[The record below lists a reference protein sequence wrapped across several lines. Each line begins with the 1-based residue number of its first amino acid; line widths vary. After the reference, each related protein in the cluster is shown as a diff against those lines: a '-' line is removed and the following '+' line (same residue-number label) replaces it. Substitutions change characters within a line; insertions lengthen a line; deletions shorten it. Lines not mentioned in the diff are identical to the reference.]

1 MHVFLR
7 PSARVPVCHCT
18 AAFLALFLATAQ
30 AQTPSENPTPAT
42 GEASFSVFIR
52 GAEVGRV
59 QTNLSRSGTDWL
71 ITSTGRVGDLVITRF
86 EMKYGADWQ
95 PIDLR
100 IEATQAADKKMQLNT
115 SFGVTTA
122 INEITQNGV
131 TNAKTDQI
139 SARTVVL
146 PNTFFAAYEALAARL
161 SVTGPGAE
169 LPVYVV
175 PQAEVKLAV
184 ETVTGETLQTP
195 SGTIATRRYEV
206 VIQNPGGP
214 LNATVTIDDRA
225 RLAKLEIP
233 AAAVSVVRTDL
244 SSVAVRTQSARNPT
258 DSDVTIPAA
267 GFTIAGTLTLPP
279 GASGSAGRLRHP
291 TIVLVA
297 GSGPV
302 DRDALVAGIPIFTQL
317 AGELAKRGFMV
328 LRYDKRGVGQSGGRT
343 ETATLQ
349 DYADDLV
356 AIVRWLARRDDVD
369 DKRLAVAGHSEGG
382 AIGMLAAGRE
392 KKIKALALIAAPG
405 ATGAELILEQQR
417 HQLDLM
423 KVSEEERAE
432 KIALQ
437 KKIQAAVLSGKGLD
451 GLPPQIQKQ
460 ADTPWF
466 RSLLAFDP
474 AEAMPKV
481 SQPVLIVQGDL
492 DVQVPPHHAD
502 RLGELARARKKDPGV
517 EVVHVP
523 GINHLL
529 VPAKTGEVQEYQA
542 LTDKKVSEQVAAA
555 IADWLKKIG

>member
-7 PSARVPVCHCT
+7 SLARAPGCHCT
-18 AAFLALFLATAQ
+18 AAFLALFLTTLH
-30 AQTPSENPTPAT
+30 AQTPSENPAPAT

-59 QTNLSRSGTDWL
+59 QTNLSRAGSDWL
-71 ITSTGRVGDLVITRF
+71 ITSTGRVGDLVINRF
-86 EMKYGADWQ
+86 ELKYGADWQ

-100 IEATQAADKKMQLNT
+100 IEATQGADKKTQLNT

-122 INEITQNGV
+122 INEITQNAV

-146 PNTFFAAYEALAARL
+146 PNLFFAAYEALAARL

-169 LPVYVV
+169 LPVYVA

-184 ETVTGETLQTP
+184 KTVTGETVQTP
-195 SGTIATRRYEV
+195 SGSIATRRYEI

-214 LNATVTIDDRA
+214 LNATVTIDDKA
-225 RLAKLEIP
+225 RFAKLELP
-233 AAAVSVVRTDL
+233 AASMSVVRTDL

-267 GFTIAGTLTLPP
+267 GFTIAGTMTLPP

-317 AGELAKRGFMV
+317 AGDLAKRGYMV

-356 AIVRWLARRDDVD
+356 AIVRWLERRDDVD
-369 DKRLAVAGHSEGG
+369 DNRLAVAGHSEGG
-382 AIGMLAAGRE
+382 AIAMLAAGRE
-392 KKIKALALIAAPG
+392 KRIKAVALVAAPG
-405 ATGAELILEQQR
+405 STGAELILEQQS

-423 KVSEEERAE
+423 KVSGEERAE

-437 KKIQAAVLSGKGLD
+437 KKIQQAVLSGKGLD

-474 AEAMPKV
+474 AAAMEKV
-481 SQPVLIVQGDL
+481 SQPVLILQGDL

-502 RLGELARARKKDPGV
+502 KLAALARARKKNAVV
-517 EVVHVP
+517 EVVHIP

-529 VPAKTGEVQEYQA
+529 VPATTGEVQEYQA
-542 LTDKKVSEQVAAA
+542 LTEKKVSEQVSVT